1 MPLRKK
7 IRKIINIAESEAKK
21 MTKSTTN
28 NTRPALPKEDA
39 ALYRLLAVIAY
50 AIIGFTLIIV
60 AGKNYAAF
68 SPVFRN
74 GFYIAGMLVL
84 FAALVFGTVYGI
96 TKKIKGRVFSLAGVC
111 ASVAPLVLAF
121 GLYNELTRADA
132 KLKIAFVALIF
143 VLFMANLCPKIYT
156 YVSGVTVLCAMS
168 VYYNSISMG
177 TFTQGAVRVLDVI
190 LKVLFYPMGFIL
202 PVAVVYAAVTAM
214 KNDGRFKL
222 GKIKIAFSKDK
233 VVFIGLIVLMALLF
247 ASAVITLAFP
257 ALLPACEI
265 AIAVVFAILGIICT
279 IKVL

>member
-1 MPLRKK
+1 M
-7 IRKIINIAESEAKK
+7 
-21 MTKSTTN
+21 
-28 NTRPALPKEDA
+28 
-39 ALYRLLAVIAY
+39 
-50 AIIGFTLIIV
+50 
-60 AGKNYAAF
+60 
-68 SPVFRN
+68 
-74 GFYIAGMLVL
+74 
-84 FAALVFGTVYGI
+84 
-96 TKKIKGRVFSLAGVC
+96 C

-190 LKVLFYPMGFIL
+190 LKVLSYPMGFIL